1 MNKKLSVIL
10 RDLLWTA
17 IFVFLAIAS
26 CELVFNFMN
35 GKNDILISTICML
48 SVILV
53 ACFTHG
59 YVYAFVASALITI
72 LSLLLFTYMQT
83 DLVLFTTA
91 LPFLLMLSI
100 VAFTTSTMK
109 QFMSDKEKIHSES
122 EKEKMR
128 GNLLRAISHDIRTPL
143 TSILGAS
150 SAILENGEQ
159 LGDEEKYD
167 LVKSINDEATW
178 LVQMV
183 ENLLTV
189 TRISGEIGELK
200 TTSEIAEEIV
210 SSAVSKFRS
219 RFSTPTVSIEIPD
232 ELLIVPM
239 DSILIEQVLRNL
251 MENVVKHSG
260 GATKIMVRLKKDGD
274 FAVFEVE
281 DNGVGI
287 PNEKLKSG
295 IFSGMLSQS
304 DKNQGDSSRNMGI
317 GLSVCNSIVKAHK
330 GEMFAENTKNGA
342 MFYFKLPID
351 KNMEEEYNG

>member
-1 MNKKLSVIL
+1 MNKKLTVMVKDWLWTVIL
-10 RDLLWTA
+10 
-17 IFVFLAIAS
+17 VFLAIAS
-26 CELVFNFMN
+26 CKLVFYFMT

-48 SVILV
+48 SVILI

-59 YVYAFVASALITI
+59 YVYAMAASFAITI
-72 LSLLLFTYMQT
+72 TAMFLFTYEQT
-83 DLVLFTTA
+83 DLVMFTTA
-91 LPFLLMLSI
+91 LPFLLMLAI

-150 SAILENGEQ
+150 SLILENGANLSE
-159 LGDEEKYD
+159 DEKYE
-167 LVKSINDEATW
+167 LLKSINNESTW
-178 LVQMV
+178 LMRMV

-200 TTSEIAEEIV
+200 TTNEIAEEIV
-210 SSAVSKFRS
+210 SSAVNKFRS
-219 RFSTPTVSIEIPD
+219 RFDTPAVSIEIPD

-251 MENVVKHSG
+251 MENVVKHSE
-260 GATKIMVRLKKDGD
+260 GATKIMVRLKHEGD

-287 PNEKLKSG
+287 PSEKLKNG
-295 IFSGMLSQS
+295 IFSGALSQS
-304 DKNQGDSSRNMGI
+304 EDKKGDSSRNMGI

-330 GEMFAENTKNGA
+330 GEMSAKNTKSGA
-342 MFYFKLPID
+342 LFSFKLPIE
-351 KNMEEEYNG
+351 KNMEEELNG